1 MRRLLEHLLALL
13 ALLPLLI
20 VCAAA
25 RPASACGATMLEVG
39 VRDLQDAPVAG
50 VAFDLDIAG
59 TPRTAT
65 TDATGTVTVSCL
77 DAKQVRIVAARRA
90 DGTKLLMDE
99 NATAGGLT
107 IPLLADQTQRLPLR
121 LSDTLLFVEP
131 VAEPDQSSVFAPSVT
146 PPPAAAVQP
155 AAGAAAAAAVVTPP
169 IPRASRPAWVW
180 GAVALILGAPV
191 LLGAAM
197 WLRGARAA
205 RRRGR

>member
-77 DAKQVRIVAARRA
+77 EANQVRIVAARRA

-99 NATAGGLT
+99 NAAAGGLT

-121 LSDTLLFVEP
+121 LSDSLLFVEP
-131 VAEPDQSSVFAPSVT
+131 VAEPDQSSVFAPTVT
-146 PPPAAAVQP
+146 PPPAAA
-155 AAGAAAAAAVVTPP
+155 AVVTSP

-180 GAVALILGAPV
+180 GAVALILGAPI

-197 WLRGARAA
+197 WLRSARAT
-205 RRRGR
+205 RRRDR